1 MPRRYDA
8 FLVRTWALDD
18 GASRVEV
25 THLQS
30 GKRILVASLAQATGW
45 ISTSASETAPDRAP
59 PELEA
64 RAAPDPPGEC
74 SPPVSRE
81 E

>member
-45 ISTSASETAPDRAP
+45 ISTSASDAAPDRAP

-64 RAAPDPPGEC
+64 RATPLPPGERL
-74 SPPVSRE
+74 PPAAGE